1 MMVCFELN
9 FSVSRSGRNNFNMM
23 GNNDYNNQ
31 TSSNYN
37 YYGLS
42 ASFLESLG
50 ITGPLHNKVFVAN
63 VSIVFKIVYQLRK
76 TKKINLLKSN
86 FTYPFYTNIIFYKYF
101 MLLYKPLC
109 CS

>member
-63 VSIVFKIVYQLRK
+63 VSIVFKIVYQLPK
-76 TKKINLLKSN
+76 TNKQKNLLKSN
-86 FTYPFYTNIIFYKYF
+86 STSFLHQHIFYKYF
-101 MLLYKPLC
+101 MLL
-109 CS
+109 

>member
-76 TKKINLLKSN
+76 TKKSIYSN
-86 FTYPFYTNIIFYKYF
+86 QISHILFTPT
-101 MLLYKPLC
+101 
-109 CS
+109 

>member
-76 TKKINLLKSN
+76 TKKNQSTQIKFHIL
-86 FTYPFYTNIIFYKYF
+86 FTPT
-101 MLLYKPLC
+101 
-109 CS
+109 

>member
-86 FTYPFYTNIIFYKYF
+86 FTSFLHQHNILQIFHAAI
-101 MLLYKPLC
+101 
-109 CS
+109 